1 MVNLE
6 VVTQHAEDAAFLW
19 FSRDRAV
26 RAPHYR
32 LKDLARL
39 DERVEANVDGL
50 RVAKETGWKLAAEA
64 TKQEAPGELF
74 AAGALA
80 FESRNQERIDSVITL
95 ATKAPSLSRAVVSA
109 LGWISFDDAKP
120 ALDALLDSPG
130 PESRRIAI
138 AGYAVHRKNPPVEKL
153 AEEVS
158 DANPSLQARAC
169 KAAAELGRVDLAYSV
184 VRAIHSRDDVVRF
197 YSAFAAARLGLR
209 DRDVMDGLRAI
220 ANAGGPYSQASLLP
234 LRCQRLDESHT
245 WVSEILK
252 GPRRKRLGVIGIGVL
267 GDPARVS
274 ELIAYMQIEQLSRVA
289 GESFSMITG
298 ADLKYLDLDRP
309 KPEDFEAGPTEDP
322 NDANIAMDEDEDL
335 PWPVPDRVHNWW
347 DKHHHEFQP
356 GIRYLAGKPIEP
368 AALVDILKNAYQRQR
383 AAAALELALLRPSEP
398 MFEVRASGHR
408 QIEAL
413 GQWNL

>member
-169 KAAAELGRVDLAYSV
+169 EGCSQLGRVD
-184 VRAIHSRDDVVRF
+184 F
-197 YSAFAAARLGLR
+197 TFG
-209 DRDVMDGLRAI
+209 
-220 ANAGGPYSQASLLP
+220 
-234 LRCQRLDESHT
+234 
-245 WVSEILK
+245 
-252 GPRRKRLGVIGIGVL
+252 
-267 GDPARVS
+267 
-274 ELIAYMQIEQLSRVA
+274 
-289 GESFSMITG
+289 
-298 ADLKYLDLDRP
+298 
-309 KPEDFEAGPTEDP
+309 
-322 NDANIAMDEDEDL
+322 
-335 PWPVPDRVHNWW
+335 
-347 DKHHHEFQP
+347 
-356 GIRYLAGKPIEP
+356 
-368 AALVDILKNAYQRQR
+368 
-383 AAAALELALLRPSEP
+383 
-398 MFEVRASGHR
+398 RASDSF
-408 QIEAL
+408 
-413 GQWNL
+413 